1 MPLTPEQFIRC
12 ACQVLAGIANPYDEP
27 ADLQH
32 KAYYAVDAAE
42 ALSKALNK
50 SKRSVGP
57 MDSPRRKP

>member
-1 MPLTPEQFIRC
+1 MTDEQFIRC

-42 ALSKALNK
+42 ALSKAL
-50 SKRSVGP
+50 SKKRKTVGP
-57 MDSPRRKP
+57 MDSPRSKS

>member
-1 MPLTPEQFIRC
+1 MTDEQFIRC

-50 SKRSVGP
+50 RKRPPAP
-57 MDSPRRKP
+57 MDVPRRKP